1 LRTVH
6 ETEIVT
12 GMTAAV
18 AIVIDMAV
26 EMIVDPV
33 EIRVRGMTVGE
44 AETTGAGMIDLE
56 NDIDRVADHVTEKTR
71 TEIALARVVRI
82 LTVQAAISC
91 QRRIRVI
98 SAADHG
104 IEVEVEVRA
113 GRVRRAEAAVQVLNT
128 VDASGAKNAIARSRH
143 PMLPKSKKLGPE
155 IDRLMID
162 RNERSITSYSTA
174 W

>member
-1 LRTVH
+1 MRTVH

-71 TEIALARVVRI
+71 IEIALEQVVRI

-91 QRRIRVI
+91 QRRIQVI
-98 SAADHG
+98 SADDQG
-104 IEVEVEVRA
+104 IEAEVEVGA
-113 GRVRRAEAAVQVLNT
+113 DRVRRAEAAVQVLST
-128 VDASGAKNAIARSRH
+128 VDAGGAKNEIARSRH
-143 PMLPKSKKLGPE
+143 PMPPKSKKIGPE
-155 IDRLMID
+155 IDRWMIE
-162 RNERSITSYSTA
+162 RNERSTTSTVC
-174 W
+174 